1 MKKQAYID
9 LFDRFQRQHLLVIGD
24 VMVDSYLWGQVER
37 ISPEAPV
44 PIVAVQKRENRL
56 GGAANVALN
65 LRALGAAATL
75 LTVVGDDMKGR
86 EFAAMLNEVGISD
99 AGVVYS
105 HRRVTTTK
113 FRVIGNKVQ
122 MLRVDEEVDH
132 PLVKEDMELMLQR
145 FDALMSGAP
154 VDAIIFQ
161 DYDKGVIT
169 PDFIAHVVKV
179 ASSKGIPVAVDPKQ
193 RNFMEYKGV
202 SLFKPNLK
210 ELREG
215 LKLDQQP
222 QGEALIAATALV
234 QEKLSASILLVTLSE
249 KGVYIRRRAEEG
261 IEEYRVPAH
270 IRNISD
276 VSGAGD
282 TVISLA
288 ALCLGCGVD
297 LRELAAISNRAG
309 GLVCEEVGVVPVN
322 REKLLA
328 ELMESATD

>member
-1 MKKQAYID
+1 
-9 LFDRFQRQHLLVIGD
+9 
-24 VMVDSYLWGQVER
+24 MVDSYLWGQVER

-65 LRALGAAATL
+65 LRAMGASATL

-86 EFAAMLNEVGISD
+86 EFSALLNEAGISD

-132 PLVKEDMELMLQR
+132 PLEQEDMELLLQR
-145 FDALMSGAP
+145 FDTLMAGQK

-169 PDFIAHVVKV
+169 PGLIRHVVDRAAERGV
-179 ASSKGIPVAVDPKQ
+179 PVAVDPKQ
-193 RNFMEYKGV
+193 RNFDAYRGV
-202 SLFKPNLK
+202 TLFKPNLK

-215 LKLDQQP
+215 LKLDHSP
-222 QGEALIAATALV
+222 QGEGLVAAASQV
-234 QEKLSASILLVTLSE
+234 QDMLQARVVLVTLSE
-249 KGVYIRRRAEEG
+249 KGVYIRQRGPEG
-261 IEEYRVPAH
+261 ITEHQVPAH
-270 IRNISD
+270 VRNISD

-282 TVISLA
+282 TVISIA
-288 ALCLGCGVD
+288 ALCLGSGVGLMD
-297 LRELAAISNRAG
+297 LAAISNRAG

-322 REKLLA
+322 REHLLK
-328 ELMESATD
+328 ELLDSARD

>member
-1 MKKQAYID
+1 MKKQDYIK
-9 LFDRFQRQHLLVIGD
+9 LFDRFRDLHLLVIGD

-65 LRALGAAATL
+65 VRAIGASATL

-86 EFAAMLNEVGISD
+86 EFSAMLNEAGISD

-145 FDALMSGAP
+145 FDQLIEGP
-154 VDAIIFQ
+154 KVDAIIFQ

-169 PDFIAHVVKV
+169 PELIHHVVRV
-179 ASSKGIPVAVDPKQ
+179 ADVKGIPVAVDPKQ
-193 RNFMEYKGV
+193 RNFMEYRGV
-202 SLFKPNLK
+202 TLFKPNLK

-215 LKLDQQP
+215 LKLDHNP
-222 QGEALIAATALV
+222 QGDALIAATAEV
-234 QEKLSASILLVTLSE
+234 QEKISASIILVTLSE

-261 IEEYRVPAH
+261 IEEH
-270 IRNISD
+270 
-276 VSGAGD
+276 
-282 TVISLA
+282 
-288 ALCLGCGVD
+288 
-297 LRELAAISNRAG
+297 
-309 GLVCEEVGVVPVN
+309 
-322 REKLLA
+322 
-328 ELMESATD
+328 

>member
-1 MKKQAYID
+1 MAKAKVLI
-9 LFDRFQRQHLLVIGD
+9 IGD
-24 VMVDSYLWGQVER
+24 VMVDSYLWGRVER

-44 PIVAVQKRENRL
+44 PIVAVQKRESRL

-65 LRALGAAATL
+65 IRAMGADATL

-86 EFAAMLNEVGISD
+86 EFGAMLSQSGISD

-113 FRVIGNKVQ
+113 FRIIGNLVQ
-122 MLRVDEEVDH
+122 MLRVDEEMDH
-132 PLVKEDMELMLQR
+132 NLGPEDMENLIRKFDTLMEE
-145 FDALMSGAP
+145 SH

-161 DYDKGVIT
+161 DYDKGVIS
-169 PDFIAHVVKV
+169 PELIDHVV
-179 ASSKGIPVAVDPKQ
+179 ARATEKGIPVAVDPKQ

-215 LKLDQQP
+215 MKLDHMP
-222 QGEALIAATALV
+222 QDEALYAAASQL
-234 QEKLSASILLVTLSE
+234 QEILGTEIILVTMSE
-249 KGVYIRRRAEEG
+249 RGVYIRRKKDGR
-261 IEEYRVPAH
+261 IEEHQVAAH
-270 IRNISD
+270 VRSISD

-288 ALCLGCGVD
+288 ALCLACGLGLED
-297 LRELAAISNRAG
+297 IASISNRAG
-309 GLVCEEVGVVPVN
+309 GLVCEQVGVVPVD
-322 REKLLA
+322 RDRLLD
-328 ELMESATD
+328 ELLVAAGEGKS